1 MVLVV
6 AAISH
11 ISPFRQCAGAG
22 DNFIT
27 GVVYGLI
34 HDLPLEKCLRLGN
47 VFAGKSI
54 TAVGCFGATVT
65 REEISQSL

>member
-1 MVLVV
+1 MQIIPAAPGVV
-6 AAISH
+6 AVDTT
-11 ISPFRQCAGAG
+11 GAG

-65 REEISQSL
+65 REEISQYL

>member
-1 MVLVV
+1 MRLIPAESGVV
-6 AAISH
+6 AVDTT
-11 ISPFRQCAGAG
+11 GAG

-27 GVVYGLI
+27 GVVYGMI

-54 TAVGCFGATVT
+54 TAVGCFGDTVT
-65 REEISQSL
+65 REEVSRYL